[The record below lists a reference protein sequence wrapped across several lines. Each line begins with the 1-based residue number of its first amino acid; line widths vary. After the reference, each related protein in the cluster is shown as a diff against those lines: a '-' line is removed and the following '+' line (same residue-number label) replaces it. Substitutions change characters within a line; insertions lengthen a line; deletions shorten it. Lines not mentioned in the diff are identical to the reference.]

1 MQQSNE
7 IKQIKV
13 TDIKPNQFQP
23 RTNFDEKSLIELSNS
38 IKKYGIIEPLIVR
51 KVSTGYELIAGERRL
66 KAALMIGLT
75 EVPAIIMEID
85 DKESAEL
92 AIVEN
97 LQRQSLTPI
106 EEAKAYQ
113 KLVQT
118 SSIEDIAK
126 QMSKEENIINNKM
139 KLLKLSKEVQESL
152 QNGEISEGHAKALLQ
167 LEEENNQNEML
178 NRIKKERLTVK
189 QVLDIIKEKKQEVI
203 EEIDINPNMQKVLS
217 GLDIVD
223 KKSNTFNDVEPEIV
237 EDKMDK
243 TQMINID
250 AIKAAAKDINEPEQ
264 TADIN
269 NLLKVDSSIQ
279 KQEVKEERPRF
290 SFAGKFFPSL
300 EDESTNMNTGNN
312 FMEPAKNVEIE
323 LPKIPPT
330 EEPIT
335 PINIE
340 KIDIPTTTNAQ
351 SILSDEESKIDIS
364 NQQQISNITSMPQ
377 NNINQSDII
386 NTWDIPTISNITPN
400 IEPMIP
406 NNQLSQENNI
416 NQNNKIEE
424 TNFDSNKTTN
434 FIPNE
439 ITNNLENQLSQEEL
453 EKNSNFNN
461 QNPQSI
467 NIQDEQNFNNEQKEL
482 PNQNTTNDSPFLPEF
497 NIEEQKNSNNNVIDN
512 APTNFSQ
519 TTNQSPHY
527 YLRNALNMSRQLIKN
542 LEASGYVVDV
552 DELDLPNEYQFIIK
566 IQKNN

>member
-1 MQQSNE
+1 
-7 IKQIKV
+7 
-13 TDIKPNQFQP
+13 
-23 RTNFDEKSLIELSNS
+23 
-38 IKKYGIIEPLIVR
+38 
-51 KVSTGYELIAGERRL
+51 
-66 KAALMIGLT
+66 
-75 EVPAIIMEID
+75 
-85 DKESAEL
+85 
-92 AIVEN
+92 
-97 LQRQSLTPI
+97 
-106 EEAKAYQ
+106 
-113 KLVQT
+113 
-118 SSIEDIAK
+118 
-126 QMSKEENIINNKM
+126 
-139 KLLKLSKEVQESL
+139 
-152 QNGEISEGHAKALLQ
+152 
-167 LEEENNQNEML
+167 
-178 NRIKKERLTVK
+178 
-189 QVLDIIKEKKQEVI
+189 
-203 EEIDINPNMQKVLS
+203 
-217 GLDIVD
+217 
-223 KKSNTFNDVEPEIV
+223 
-237 EDKMDK
+237 MDK